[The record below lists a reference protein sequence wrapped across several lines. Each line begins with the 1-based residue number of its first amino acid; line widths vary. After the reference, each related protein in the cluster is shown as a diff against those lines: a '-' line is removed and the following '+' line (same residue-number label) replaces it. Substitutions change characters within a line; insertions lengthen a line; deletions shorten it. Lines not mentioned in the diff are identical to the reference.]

1 MNSKSKKILRYI
13 PKIFISLGF
22 IVWIIF
28 KTNWPEVLFY
38 LQKINWGLIIFY
50 VLVLIASLA
59 IASYKWKMLA
69 QFKGLNFS
77 FRYFFNLYLAGTLIN
92 SFMPSFV
99 AGEAYKAYEI
109 AKPQKKYFEA
119 TSTVIVDR
127 LTGLVAVMLL
137 ALMFS
142 LLNYKVVLRNNF
154 LMTVDVLIVISFI
167 FDIAIAQL
175 KKISLLRRW
184 TIRILPDHAVRFLR
198 HIYNYSDNTYIIK
211 KAIFLGII
219 FSFIGVAFLNYILFW
234 ALGISVGFVNYMSVI
249 FIISIISALPI
260 TVDSIGLK
268 EWAYIALFGLFGVGS
283 GAALAVSVISR
294 FLQILVSLGALPFY
308 LKNKKT

>member
-1 MNSKSKKILRYI
+1 MNKKILKFVLR
-13 PKIFISLGF
+13 SLVSSGF

-38 LQKINWGLIIFY
+38 LGKIDWWLIIFY
-50 VLVLIASLA
+50 VLVLISSLV

-69 QFKGLNFS
+69 QFKGLDFS
-77 FRYFFNLYLAGTLIN
+77 LRHFFNLYLAGTLIN
-92 SFMPSFV
+92 NFMPSFV

-119 TSTVIVDR
+119 TSTVIMDR
-127 LTGLVAVMLL
+127 LTGLAAAMIL
-137 ALMFS
+137 ALVFS
-142 LLNYKVVLRNNF
+142 VMNYKVLFRNNF
-154 LMTVDVLIVISFI
+154 LMTVDVLIIISLLI
-167 FDIAIAQL
+167 DIAIAQL

-184 TIRILPDHAVRFLR
+184 VMKILPDQAVRFLQ
-198 HIYNYSDNTYIIK
+198 HIYNYSNNTSIIK
-211 KAIFLGII
+211 KAVLWSILY
-219 FSFIGVAFLNYILFW
+219 SFIGVAFLNYILFW

-249 FIISIISALPI
+249 FLISIISSLPI
-260 TVDSIGLK
+260 TIDSIGLK

-308 LKNKKT
+308 LKNKK